1 MGAQL
6 DLPLDHA
13 PAMILAH
20 GLSAAHPRPL
30 VSLGK
35 RPDQPFSSFRTS
47 PARAWQYPE
56 VEYGNAGS
64 SIAALVL
71 DCDKPAAL
79 ARGLPDLPLPN
90 WTVWR
95 LSNHHAHIA
104 WTLAEPVHRYPAARI
119 EPLRYLA
126 NVADYYGHA
135 VGADPGFAG
144 VLAHNPAA
152 RYRQDQ
158 FRTTWGR
165 RAPYTLDDLA
175 SVIPFRWEPPAVR
188 QTGIGRNCDL
198 FHDLMIWAGR
208 RENATIPV
216 LSAAPVRNQQFDHP
230 LAESEVAATARSVE
244 RYRARWAARG
254 WHSARWIARQKARAS
269 RGGKAK
275 AQAQAHQGNS
285 IESRKPWDDLGISR
299 STWYRRKAA
308 RKMRLLPYTDRRA
321 QPSAMDPR
329 EEGGRA

>member
-20 GLSAAHPRPL
+20 GLSIAHPRPL

-35 RPDQPFSSFRTS
+35 RPGQPFSSFRTT
-47 PARAWQYPE
+47 PDKAWRFPE
-56 VEYGNAGS
+56 VQYGNAGS

-71 DCDKPAAL
+71 DCDKPAAF
-79 ARGLPDLPLPN
+79 ARGLPDLPPPN

-95 LSNHHAHIA
+95 RSNCHAHIA

-144 VLAHNPAA
+144 VLAHNPAP

-158 FRTTWGR
+158 FHTTWGR
-165 RAPYTLDDLA
+165 RAPYTLDQLA
-175 SVIPFRWEPPAVR
+175 SVVPFGWEKPAVR
-188 QTGIGRNCDL
+188 QTAIGRNLDM
-198 FHDLMIWAGR
+198 FEAGMRWAGR
-208 RENATIPV
+208 RENAHLPV
-216 LSAAPVRNQQFDHP
+216 PPALMAIYDDILALYPKADHAYT
-230 LAESEVAATARSVE
+230 LAEVQATARKIE
-244 RYRARWAARG
+244 RYRADWAARG
-254 WHSARWIARQKARAS
+254 WHSPRWIARQAARG
-269 RGGKAK
+269 RKGGRPRLYEP
-275 AQAQAHQGNS
+275 GC
-285 IESRKPWDDLGISR
+285 EPWTLGGISR
-299 STWYRRKAA
+299 RTWERRRARERDAKAN
-308 RKMRLLPYTDRRA
+308 TDKRA
-321 QPSAMDPR
+321 QPSAMNPR
-329 EEGGRA
+329 EEGGRS

>member
-56 VEYGNAGS
+56 VQYGNAGS

-95 LSNHHAHIA
+95 RSNSHAHIA

-135 VGADPGFAG
+135 MGADPGFAG
-144 VLAHNPAA
+144 VLAHNPAP
-152 RYRQDQ
+152 RDTG
-158 FRTTWGR
+158 RTSS
-165 RAPYTLDDLA
+165 APRGA
-175 SVIPFRWEPPAVR
+175 
-188 QTGIGRNCDL
+188 
-198 FHDLMIWAGR
+198 AGR
-208 RENATIPV
+208 RT
-216 LSAAPVRNQQFDHP
+216 
-230 LAESEVAATARSVE
+230 RSM
-244 RYRARWAARG
+244 
-254 WHSARWIARQKARAS
+254 
-269 RGGKAK
+269 
-275 AQAQAHQGNS
+275 
-285 IESRKPWDDLGISR
+285 ISP
-299 STWYRRKAA
+299 A
-308 RKMRLLPYTDRRA
+308 
-321 QPSAMDPR
+321 
-329 EEGGRA
+329 